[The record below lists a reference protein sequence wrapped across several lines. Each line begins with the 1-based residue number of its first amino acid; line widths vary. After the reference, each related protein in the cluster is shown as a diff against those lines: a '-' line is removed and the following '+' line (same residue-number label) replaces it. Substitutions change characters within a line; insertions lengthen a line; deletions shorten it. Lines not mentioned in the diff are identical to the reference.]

1 LSFGFWVIY
10 SQWLFSDVAL
20 CTVDYVR
27 SKITTIL
34 TDSDIED
41 IIDETSSD
49 ILAQCETTVETNP
62 LVILA
67 GKYAIL
73 AATLSKMKT
82 TGEMAASIKTGN
94 SQRQNTTDVDIERY
108 EKKSQS
114 FIEQYRSAS
123 SYSFSS
129 PSYNAGF
136 THHSHHGGHH
146 GFN

>member
-1 LSFGFWVIY
+1 LSFEFWVIY
-10 SQWLFSDVAL
+10 SQRLFSDVAL

-34 TDSDIED
+34 TDSDIKD

-49 ILAQCETTVETNP
+49 ILTQCETTVETNT
-62 LVILA
+62 LIILA
-67 GKYAIL
+67 GKYAII

-94 SQRQNTTDVDIERY
+94 SQRQNTTDIDIERY

-114 FIEQYRSAS
+114 FISQYLEVNSHT
-123 SYSFSS
+123 FSS
-129 PSYNAGF
+129 PSFNAGF
-136 THHSHHGGHH
+136 THHHHGGHN

>member
-1 LSFGFWVIY
+1 M
-10 SQWLFSDVAL
+10 AL

-136 THHSHHGGHH
+136 THHSHHGGHN